1 MATAG
6 TIPGIEDAHEILKK
20 HKIVI
25 AGIGET
31 DQGKI
36 PNKSSFQFLSE
47 ASKLAIEDAGI
58 KKEDVDGVVTAFSL
72 VEQTFMHCTTFA
84 DYFGMKPRYFSS
96 IAIGGATAVW
106 MVAEA
111 AMAIASGQAE
121 VVLCVRGDNTLSGI
135 SSSGMVA
142 LIREMCHAEFE
153 FPYGLTTPGGYALA
167 AQRYLHDYNGKQEH
181 LAAVAVT
188 MRKHAGLKPNAMNK
202 EPLTIEEVV
211 NSRVIAAP
219 LRKYDCSIIS
229 DGGAA
234 FIVTTEE
241 KAKAL
246 GVKKPLAYLWGM
258 GEGYSHQYFTS
269 VSDLNQIYTAIGSSG
284 QRAFQTAGVKPKDID
299 VAFLYDC
306 FTITV
311 LLELEGLG
319 FVPKGEAGPFALEGR
334 LEIGKD
340 LPLNTHGGL
349 LSQAHLGAMHHV
361 VEATAQLRGEAGPRQ
376 VKDAEVALVHG
387 NGGIVSAHS
396 TIVLGKESLS

>member
-1 MATAG
+1 MAS
-6 TIPGIEDAHEILKK
+6 TIPKVEDARDMLKK
-20 HKIVI
+20 HRIVI
-25 AGIGET
+25 AGVGET
-31 DQGKI
+31 EQGKI

-47 ASKLAIEDAGI
+47 ASKLAIQDAGI
-58 KKEDVDGVVTAFSL
+58 KKSDVDGLVTAFSL
-72 VEQTFMHCTTFA
+72 VEHTFMHCTTFA
-84 DYFGMKPRYFSS
+84 DYFGLKPRYFSS
-96 IAIGGATAVW
+96 VAIGGATAVW
-106 MVAEA
+106 MAAEA

-167 AQRYLHDYNGKQEH
+167 AQRYLYEYGLKREH

-188 MRKHAGLKPNAMNK
+188 MRKHARMKENAMNK
-202 EPLTIEEVV
+202 EPLSIDDVLK
-211 NSRVIAAP
+211 SRIIAEP
-219 LRKYDCSIIS
+219 LSKYDCSIIS

-246 GVKKPLAYLWGM
+246 GIKKPLVYLWGM
-258 GEGYSHQYFTS
+258 GQGYSHQYLTTLK
-269 VSDLNQIYTAIGSSG
+269 DLNQIYNAVESSG
-284 QRAFQTAGVKPKDID
+284 QKAFQTAGITTKDVDI
-299 VAFLYDC
+299 AFLYDC

-319 FVPKGEAGPFALEGR
+319 LVPKGEGGPFALEGR
-334 LEIGKD
+334 MEIGKD
-340 LPLNTHGGL
+340 LPVNTHGGL

-361 VEATAQLRGEAGPRQ
+361 VEATLQVRGEAGPRQ
-376 VKDAEVALVHG
+376 VKNAEVALVHG

-396 TIVLGKESLS
+396 TILLGNQPLS

>member
-1 MATAG
+1 MAAS
-6 TIPGIEDAHEILKK
+6 IPKVKEAREVLKK
-20 HKIVI
+20 NRIVI
-25 AGIGET
+25 AGVGET
-31 DQGKI
+31 EQGKI
-36 PNKSSFQFLSE
+36 PDKSSFHFLSL

-58 KKEDVDGVVTAFSL
+58 KKSDVDGLVTAFSL
-72 VEQTFMHCTTFA
+72 VEHTFMHCTTFA
-84 DYFGMKPRYFSS
+84 DYFGLRPRFFSS
-96 IAIGGATAVW
+96 VAVGGATAVW

-167 AQRYLHDYNGKQEH
+167 AQRYLHDFKSTREH

-188 MRKHAGLKPNAMNK
+188 MRKHAALKENAMNK
-202 EPLTIEEVV
+202 EPLTVEDVMS
-211 NSRVIAAP
+211 SRVIADP
-219 LRKYDCSIIS
+219 LTKYDCSIIS

-234 FIVTTEE
+234 FIVTTEA
-241 KAKAL
+241 KAKEL
-246 GVKKPLAYLWGM
+246 GIKNPLAYLWGM
-258 GEGYSHQYFTS
+258 GQGYSHQYLTTLR
-269 VSDLNQIYTAIGSSG
+269 DLNQIYNAIDSSG
-284 QRAFQTAGVKPKDID
+284 QRAFQTAGIGPKDVD

-319 FVPKGEAGPFALEGR
+319 FVPKGEGGPFALEGR
-334 LEIGKD
+334 MEIGKD
-340 LPLNTHGGL
+340 LPVNTHGGL

-361 VEATAQLRGEAGPRQ
+361 VEATLQLRGAAGPRQ
-376 VKDAEVALVHG
+376 VKDAEIALVHG

-396 TIVLGKESLS
+396 TVVLGKEPLS

>member
-1 MATAG
+1 MAGGSLNMKEAR
-6 TIPGIEDAHEILKK
+6 EVLKK
-20 HKIVI
+20 NKIVI
-25 AGIGET
+25 AGVGET
-31 DQGKI
+31 EQGKI
-36 PNKSSFQFLSE
+36 PDKSSFHFLSQ
-47 ASKLAIEDAGI
+47 ASKIAIEDAGI
-58 KKEDVDGVVTAFSL
+58 KKSDVDGLVTAFSL
-72 VEQTFMHCTTFA
+72 VEHTFMHCTTFA
-84 DYFGMKPRYFSS
+84 DYFGLRPRFFSS
-96 IAIGGATAVW
+96 VAVGGATAVW

-167 AQRYLHDYNGKQEH
+167 AQRYLHDFGTTREH

-188 MRKHAGLKPNAMNK
+188 MRKHAANKENAMNK
-202 EPLTIEEVV
+202 EPLSIDDVL
-211 NSRVIAAP
+211 NSRIIAEP
-219 LRKYDCSIIS
+219 LSKYDCSIIS

-234 FIVTTEE
+234 FIVTTEA
-241 KAKAL
+241 KAKEL
-246 GVKKPLAYLWGM
+246 GIQNPLAYLWGM
-258 GEGYSHQYFTS
+258 GQGYSHQYLTS
-269 VSDLNQIYTAIGSSG
+269 LKDLDQIYNAVNASG
-284 QRAFQTAGVKPKDID
+284 QKAFQTAGLTPKDVD

-319 FVPKGEAGPFALEGR
+319 FVPKGEGGAFALEGR
-334 LEIGKD
+334 MEIGKD
-340 LPLNTHGGL
+340 LPVNTHGGL

-361 VEATAQLRGEAGPRQ
+361 VEAVLQLRKQAGPRQ
-376 VKDAEVALVHG
+376 VKDADVALVHG

-396 TIVLGKESLS
+396 TILLGKEALS

>member
-1 MATAG
+1 MAS
-6 TIPGIEDAHEILKK
+6 TIPGVDEAREVLKK

-25 AGIGET
+25 AGVGET

-36 PNKSSFQFLSE
+36 PDKSSFHFLSE
-47 ASKLAIEDAGI
+47 ASKIAIEDAGI
-58 KKEDVDGVVTAFSL
+58 KKSDVDGLVTAFSL
-72 VEQTFMHCTTFA
+72 VEHTFMHCTTFA
-84 DYFGMKPRYFSS
+84 DYFGMRPKFFSS
-96 IAIGGATAVW
+96 VAVGGATAVW
-106 MVAEA
+106 MAAEA

-167 AQRYLHDYNGKQEH
+167 AQRYLHDFGATREH

-188 MRKHAGLKPNAMNK
+188 MRKHAANKENAMNK
-202 EPLTIEEVV
+202 DPLTIEDVI
-211 NSRVIAAP
+211 NSRVIAEP
-219 LRKYDCSIIS
+219 LTKYDCSIIS

-234 FIVTTEE
+234 FIVTTEA
-241 KAKAL
+241 KAKEL
-246 GVKKPLAYLWGM
+246 GIENNLAYLLGM
-258 GEGYSHQYFTS
+258 GQGYSHQYLTTLQNL
-269 VSDLNQIYTAIGSSG
+269 DQIYNAVHTSG
-284 QRAFQTAGVKPKDID
+284 QKAFQTAGLGPDD
-299 VAFLYDC
+299 VNLAYLYDC

-319 FVPKGEAGPFALEGR
+319 FVPKGEGGAFALEGR
-334 LEIGKD
+334 MEIGKD
-340 LPLNTHGGL
+340 LPVNTHGGL

-361 VEATAQLRGEAGPRQ
+361 VEAALQLRGDAGPRQ
-376 VKDAEVALVHG
+376 VDNAEVALVHG

-396 TIVLGKESLS
+396 TILLGKEPLS

>member
-1 MATAG
+1 MATS
-6 TIPGIEDAHEILKK
+6 IPRVKEAREILKK
-20 HKIVI
+20 NKIVI
-25 AGIGET
+25 AGVGET
-31 DQGKI
+31 EQGKI
-36 PNKSSFQFLSE
+36 PDKSSFHFLSL

-58 KKEDVDGVVTAFSL
+58 KKSDVDGLVTAFSL
-72 VEQTFMHCTTFA
+72 VEHTFMHCTTFA
-84 DYFGMKPRYFSS
+84 DYFGMRPRFFSS
-96 IAIGGATAVW
+96 VAVGGATAVW
-106 MVAEA
+106 MAAEA

-167 AQRYLHDYNGKQEH
+167 ARRYLHDFGATREH

-188 MRKHAGLKPNAMNK
+188 MRKHAALKENAMNK
-202 EPLTIEEVV
+202 EPLTVEEVMS
-211 NSRVIAAP
+211 SRVIADP
-219 LRKYDCSIIS
+219 LTKYDCSIIS

-234 FIVTTEE
+234 FIVTTEA
-241 KAKAL
+241 KAKQL
-246 GVKKPLAYLWGM
+246 GIKNPLAYLWGM
-258 GEGYSHQYFTS
+258 GQGYSHQYLTTLR
-269 VSDLNQIYTAIGSSG
+269 DLDQIYNAINNSG
-284 QRAFQTAGVKPKDID
+284 QRAFQTAGIGPKDVD

-319 FVPKGEAGPFALEGR
+319 FVPKGEGGPFALEGR
-334 LEIGKD
+334 MEIGKD
-340 LPLNTHGGL
+340 LPVNTHGGL

-361 VEATAQLRGEAGPRQ
+361 VEATLQLRGAAGPRQ

-396 TIVLGKESLS
+396 TIVLGKEPLS

>member
-1 MATAG
+1 MADG
-6 TIPGIEDAHEILKK
+6 SPTIKEAREVLKK
-20 HKIVI
+20 NKIVI
-25 AGIGET
+25 AGVGET
-31 DQGKI
+31 EQGKI
-36 PNKSSFQFLSE
+36 PNKSSFHFLSH

-58 KKEDVDGVVTAFSL
+58 KKSDVDGLVTAFSL
-72 VEQTFMHCTTFA
+72 VEHTFMHCTTFA
-84 DYFGMKPRYFSS
+84 DYFGLRPRFFSS
-96 IAIGGATAVW
+96 VAVGGATAVW
-106 MVAEA
+106 MAAEA

-167 AQRYLHDYNGKQEH
+167 AQRYLHDFGATREH

-188 MRKHAGLKPNAMNK
+188 MRKHAANKENAMNK
-202 EPLTIEEVV
+202 EPLTVEDVV
-211 NSRVIAAP
+211 NSRIIAEP
-219 LRKYDCSIIS
+219 LTKYDCSIIS

-234 FIVTTEE
+234 FIVTTEA
-241 KAKAL
+241 KAKEL
-246 GVKKPLAYLWGM
+246 GIKNPLAYLWGM
-258 GEGYSHQYFTS
+258 GQGYSHQYLTS
-269 VSDLNQIYTAIGSSG
+269 LKDLDQIYNAVNTSG
-284 QRAFQTAGVKPKDID
+284 QKAFQTAGLGPKDVD

-319 FVPKGEAGPFALEGR
+319 FVPKGEGGAFALEGR
-334 LEIGKD
+334 MEIGKD
-340 LPLNTHGGL
+340 LPVNTHGGL

-361 VEATAQLRGEAGPRQ
+361 VEAVLQLRNQAGPRQ

-396 TIVLGKESLS
+396 TILLGKEALS

>member
-1 MATAG
+1 MASN
-6 TIPGIEDAHEILKK
+6 IPGTQEAREVLKK

-25 AGIGET
+25 AGVGET

-36 PNKSSFQFLSE
+36 PDRSSFHFLSQ
-47 ASKLAIEDAGI
+47 ASKLAIEDAGL
-58 KKEDVDGVVTAFSL
+58 KKTDVDGLVTAFSL
-72 VEQTFMHCTTFA
+72 VEHTFMHCTTFA
-84 DYFGMKPRYFSS
+84 DYFGMKPKFFSS
-96 IAIGGATAVW
+96 IAVGGATAVW

-135 SSSGMVA
+135 SSSGMLA
-142 LIREMCHAEFE
+142 LIREMCHGEFE

-167 AQRYLHDYNGKQEH
+167 AQRYLHDFGATREQ

-188 MRKHAGLKPNAMNK
+188 MRKHAALKENAMNK
-202 EPLTIEEVV
+202 EPLTVEDVV
-211 NSRVIAAP
+211 NSRIIAEP
-219 LRKYDCSIIS
+219 LTKYDCSIIS

-241 KAKAL
+241 KAKEL
-246 GVKKPLAYLWGM
+246 GIKNDLAYLLGM
-258 GEGYSHQYFTS
+258 GQGYSHQYMTTLENL
-269 VSDLNQIYTAIGSSG
+269 DQIYNAINTSG
-284 QRAFQTAGVKPKDID
+284 QKALQTAGLTVDD
-299 VAFLYDC
+299 VNLAYLYDC

-319 FVPKGEAGPFALEGR
+319 FVPKGEGGSFALEGR
-334 LEIGKD
+334 MELGKD
-340 LPLNTHGGL
+340 LPVNTHGGL

-361 VEATAQLRGEAGPRQ
+361 VEATLQLRGDAGPRQ
-376 VKDAEVALVHG
+376 SEKADVALVHG

-396 TIVLGKESLS
+396 TILLGKEPLS

>member
-1 MATAG
+1 MAT
-6 TIPGIEDAHEILKK
+6 TLPGIKDAREALKK

-31 DQGKI
+31 EQGKI
-36 PNKSSFQFLSE
+36 PNKSSFHFLSE
-47 ASKLAIEDAGI
+47 ASKIAIEDAGI
-58 KKEDVDGVVTAFSL
+58 KKSDVDGLVTAFSL
-72 VEQTFMHCTTFA
+72 VEHTFMHCTTFA
-84 DYFGMKPRYFSS
+84 DYFGLKPKYFSS
-96 IAIGGATAVW
+96 VAIGGATAVW

-167 AQRYLHDYNGKQEH
+167 AQRYFHDYNAKQEY

-188 MRKHAGLKPNAMNK
+188 MRKHAGMKENAMYK
-202 EPLTIEEVV
+202 EPLTIDEVI
-211 NSRVIAAP
+211 NSRVIAEP
-219 LRKYDCSIIS
+219 LHKYDCSIIS

-241 KAKAL
+241 RAKAL
-246 GVKKPLAYLWGM
+246 GIQKPLVYLWGM
-258 GEGYSHQYFTS
+258 GQGYSHQYLTTLK
-269 VSDLNQIYTAIGSSG
+269 DLNQIYNAIESSG
-284 QRAFQTAGVKPKDID
+284 QRAFQTAGIGPKDVDI
-299 VAFLYDC
+299 AFLYDC

-311 LLELEGLG
+311 LLEIEGLG
-319 FVPKGEAGPFALEGR
+319 FVPKGEGGPFALEGR
-334 LEIGKD
+334 MEIGKD
-340 LPLNTHGGL
+340 LPVNTHGGL

-361 VEATAQLRGEAGPRQ
+361 VEATAQIRGEAGLRQ

-396 TIVLGKESLS
+396 TVVLGKIPLS

>member
-1 MATAG
+1 MATS
-6 TIPGIEDAHEILKK
+6 IPRVKEAREVLKK
-20 HKIVI
+20 NKIVI
-25 AGIGET
+25 AGVGET
-31 DQGKI
+31 EQGKI
-36 PNKSSFQFLSE
+36 PDKSSFQFLSL

-58 KKEDVDGVVTAFSL
+58 KKSDVDGLVTAFSL
-72 VEQTFMHCTTFA
+72 VEHTFMHCTTFA
-84 DYFGMKPRYFSS
+84 DYFGLRPRFFSS
-96 IAIGGATAVW
+96 VAVGGATAVW

-167 AQRYLHDYNGKQEH
+167 AQRYLHDFGATREH

-188 MRKHAGLKPNAMNK
+188 MRKHAALKENAMNK
-202 EPLTIEEVV
+202 EPLTVEDVIG
-211 NSRVIAAP
+211 SRVIAEP
-219 LRKYDCSIIS
+219 LTKYDCSIIS

-234 FIVTTEE
+234 FIVTTEA
-241 KAKAL
+241 KAKEL
-246 GVKKPLAYLWGM
+246 GIKNPLAYLWGM
-258 GEGYSHQYFTS
+258 GQGYSHQYLTS
-269 VSDLNQIYTAIGSSG
+269 LRDLNQIYNAIDNSG
-284 QRAFQTAGVKPKDID
+284 QRAFQTAGIGPKDVD

-319 FVPKGEAGPFALEGR
+319 FVPKGEGGPFALEGR
-334 LEIGKD
+334 MEIGKD
-340 LPLNTHGGL
+340 LPVNTHGGL

-361 VEATAQLRGEAGPRQ
+361 VEATLQLRGAAGPRQ
-376 VKDAEVALVHG
+376 VKDAGVALVHG

-396 TIVLGKESLS
+396 TVILGKEPLS

>member
-1 MATAG
+1 MATTLPG
-6 TIPGIEDAHEILKK
+6 TKDAREVLRK

-31 DQGKI
+31 EQGKI
-36 PNKSSFQFLSE
+36 PNKSSFHFLSQ
-47 ASKLAIEDAGI
+47 ASKIAIEDAGI
-58 KKEDVDGVVTAFSL
+58 KKSDVDGLVTAFSL
-72 VEQTFMHCTTFA
+72 VEHTFMHCTTFA
-84 DYFGMKPRYFSS
+84 DYFGLRPKFFSS
-96 IAIGGATAVW
+96 VAIGGATAVW

-167 AQRYLHDYNGKQEH
+167 AQRYLHDYNAKQEH

-188 MRKHAGLKPNAMNK
+188 MRKHAGMKENAMNK

-211 NSRVIAAP
+211 NSRVIAEP

-241 KAKAL
+241 RAKAL
-246 GVKKPLAYLWGM
+246 GIQKPLVYLWGM
-258 GEGYSHQYFTS
+258 GQGYSHQYLTTLK
-269 VSDLNQIYTAIGSSG
+269 DLNQIYNAIESSG
-284 QRAFQTAGVKPKDID
+284 ERAFQTAGIGPKDVD

-311 LLELEGLG
+311 LLEIEGLG
-319 FVPKGEAGPFALEGR
+319 FVPKGEGGPFALEGR
-334 LEIGKD
+334 MEIGKD
-340 LPLNTHGGL
+340 LPVNTHGGL

-361 VEATAQLRGEAGPRQ
+361 VEATAQIRGEAGLRQ

-396 TIVLGKESLS
+396 TVVLGKTSLS

>member
-1 MATAG
+1 MAN
-6 TIPGIEDAHEILKK
+6 TIPGMQDAREALKK

-25 AGIGET
+25 AGVGET

-36 PNKSSFQFLSE
+36 PDKSSFHFLSE
-47 ASKLAIEDAGI
+47 ASKIAIRDAGI
-58 KKEDVDGVVTAFSL
+58 NKSDVDGLVTAFSL
-72 VEQTFMHCTTFA
+72 VEHTFMHCTTFA
-84 DYFGMKPRYFSS
+84 DYFGLRPKFFSS

-167 AQRYLHDYNGKQEH
+167 AQRYIHDYGATQEH

-188 MRKHAGLKPNAMNK
+188 MRKHAQMKENAMNK
-202 EPLTIEEVV
+202 EPLTIEDVV
-211 NSRVIAAP
+211 NSRIIAEP
-219 LRKYDCSIIS
+219 LHKYDCSIIS

-234 FIVTTEE
+234 FIVTTEN

-246 GVKKPLAYLWGM
+246 GIQKPLAYLWGM
-258 GEGYSHQYFTS
+258 GQGYSHQYLTTLK
-269 VSDLNQIYTAIGSSG
+269 DLNQIYNAIESSG
-284 QRAFQTAGVKPKDID
+284 QKAFQTAGIGPKDVD

-319 FVPKGEAGPFALEGR
+319 FVPRGEGGPFALEGR
-334 LEIGKD
+334 MEIGKD
-340 LPLNTHGGL
+340 LPVNTHGGL

-396 TIVLGKESLS
+396 TVVLGREPLS

>member
-1 MATAG
+1 MATS
-6 TIPGIEDAHEILKK
+6 IPRVKEAREVLKK
-20 HKIVI
+20 NKIVI
-25 AGIGET
+25 AGVGET
-31 DQGKI
+31 EQGKI
-36 PNKSSFQFLSE
+36 PDKSSFHFLSL

-58 KKEDVDGVVTAFSL
+58 KKTDVDGLVTAFSL
-72 VEQTFMHCTTFA
+72 VEHTFMHCTTFA
-84 DYFGMKPRYFSS
+84 DYFGLRPRFFSS
-96 IAIGGATAVW
+96 VAVGGATAVW
-106 MVAEA
+106 MAAEA

-167 AQRYLHDYNGKQEH
+167 AQRYLHDFKATREQ

-188 MRKHAGLKPNAMNK
+188 MRKHAAMKENAMNK
-202 EPLTIEEVV
+202 EPLTVEEVMS
-211 NSRVIAAP
+211 SRVIADP
-219 LRKYDCSIIS
+219 LTKYDCSIIS

-234 FIVTTEE
+234 FIVTTEA
-241 KAKAL
+241 KAKEL
-246 GVKKPLAYLWGM
+246 GIKNPLAYLWGM
-258 GEGYSHQYFTS
+258 GQGYSHQYLTTLR
-269 VSDLNQIYTAIGSSG
+269 DLDQIYNAIDNSG
-284 QRAFQTAGVKPKDID
+284 QRAFQTAGIGPKDVD

-319 FVPKGEAGPFALEGR
+319 FVPKGEGGPFALEGR
-334 LEIGKD
+334 MEIGKD
-340 LPLNTHGGL
+340 LPVNTHGGL

-361 VEATAQLRGEAGPRQ
+361 VEATLQLRGAAGPRQ

-396 TIVLGKESLS
+396 TILLGKEPLA

>member
-1 MATAG
+1 MAIS
-6 TIPGIEDAHEILKK
+6 IPRVKEAREVLKK
-20 HKIVI
+20 NKIVI
-25 AGIGET
+25 AGVGET
-31 DQGKI
+31 EQGKI
-36 PNKSSFQFLSE
+36 PDKSSFHFLSL

-58 KKEDVDGVVTAFSL
+58 KKSDVDGLVTAFSL
-72 VEQTFMHCTTFA
+72 VEHTFMHCTTFA
-84 DYFGMKPRYFSS
+84 DYFGMRPRFFSS
-96 IAIGGATAVW
+96 VAVGGATAVW

-167 AQRYLHDYNGKQEH
+167 AQRYLHDFGATREH

-188 MRKHAGLKPNAMNK
+188 MRKHAALKENAMNK
-202 EPLTIEEVV
+202 EPLTVEEVI
-211 NSRVIAAP
+211 NSRVIAEP
-219 LRKYDCSIIS
+219 LTKYDCSIIS

-234 FIVTTEE
+234 FIVTTEA
-241 KAKAL
+241 KAKEL
-246 GVKKPLAYLWGM
+246 GIKNPLAYLWGM
-258 GEGYSHQYFTS
+258 GQGYSHQYLTTLR
-269 VSDLNQIYTAIGSSG
+269 DLNQIYNAIDSSG
-284 QRAFQTAGVKPKDID
+284 QRAFQTAGIGPKDVD

-319 FVPKGEAGPFALEGR
+319 FVPKGEGGPFALEGR
-334 LEIGKD
+334 MEIGKD
-340 LPLNTHGGL
+340 LPVNTHGGL

-361 VEATAQLRGEAGPRQ
+361 VEATLQLRGAAGPRQ

-396 TIVLGKESLS
+396 TVVLGKEPLS

>member
-1 MATAG
+1 MVT
-6 TIPGIEDAHEILKK
+6 TLPGIKDAREVLKK

-31 DQGKI
+31 EQGKI
-36 PNKSSFQFLSE
+36 PNKSSFHFLSE
-47 ASKLAIEDAGI
+47 ASKIAIEDAGI
-58 KKEDVDGVVTAFSL
+58 KKSDVDGLVTAFSL
-72 VEQTFMHCTTFA
+72 VEHTFMHCTTFA
-84 DYFGMKPRYFSS
+84 DYFGLKPKYFSS
-96 IAIGGATAVW
+96 VAIGGATAVW

-167 AQRYLHDYNGKQEH
+167 AQRYFHDYNAKQEH

-188 MRKHAGLKPNAMNK
+188 MRKHAGMKENAMYK
-202 EPLTIEEVV
+202 EPLTIDEVI
-211 NSRVIAAP
+211 NSRVIAEP
-219 LRKYDCSIIS
+219 LHKYDCSIIS

-241 KAKAL
+241 RAKAL
-246 GVKKPLAYLWGM
+246 GIQKPLVYLWGM
-258 GEGYSHQYFTS
+258 GQGYSHQYLTTLR
-269 VSDLNQIYTAIGSSG
+269 DLNQIYNAIESSG
-284 QRAFQTAGVKPKDID
+284 QRAFQTAGIGPKDVDI
-299 VAFLYDC
+299 AFLYDC

-311 LLELEGLG
+311 LLEIEGLG
-319 FVPKGEAGPFALEGR
+319 FVPKGEGGPFALEGR
-334 LEIGKD
+334 MEIGKD
-340 LPLNTHGGL
+340 LPVNTHGGL

-361 VEATAQLRGEAGPRQ
+361 VEATTQIRGEAGLRQ

-396 TIVLGKESLS
+396 TVVFGKIPLS

>member
-1 MATAG
+1 MASN
-6 TIPGIEDAHEILKK
+6 IPRIEEAREILKK
-20 HKIVI
+20 NKIVI
-25 AGIGET
+25 AGVGET
-31 DQGKI
+31 EQGKI
-36 PNKSSFQFLSE
+36 PNKSSFHFLSQ

-58 KKEDVDGVVTAFSL
+58 KKSDVDGLVTAFSL
-72 VEQTFMHCTTFA
+72 VEHTFMHCTTFA
-84 DYFGMKPRYFSS
+84 DYFGMRPRFFSS
-96 IAIGGATAVW
+96 VAVGGATAVW

-167 AQRYLHDYNGKQEH
+167 AQRYLHDFGATREH

-188 MRKHAGLKPNAMNK
+188 MRKHAALKENAMNK
-202 EPLTIEEVV
+202 EPLTVEDVI
-211 NSRVIAAP
+211 NSRIIAEP
-219 LRKYDCSIIS
+219 LTKYDCSIIS

-234 FIVTTEE
+234 FIITTED
-241 KAKAL
+241 KAKEL
-246 GVKKPLAYLWGM
+246 GIENNLAYLWGM
-258 GEGYSHQYFTS
+258 GQGYSHQYLTS
-269 VSDLNQIYTAIGSSG
+269 LHNLDQIYNAINTSG
-284 QRAFQTAGVKPKDID
+284 QKAFQTAGIGPSDVDI
-299 VAFLYDC
+299 AFLYDC

-311 LLELEGLG
+311 LFELEGLG
-319 FVPKGEAGPFALEGR
+319 FVPKGEGGPFALEGR
-334 LEIGKD
+334 MEIGKD
-340 LPLNTHGGL
+340 LPVNTHGGL

-361 VEATAQLRGEAGPRQ
+361 VEATLQLRGTAAGERQ

-396 TIVLGKESLS
+396 TVVLGKEPLS

>member
-1 MATAG
+1 MASN
-6 TIPGIEDAHEILKK
+6 IPGTQEAREVLKK

-25 AGIGET
+25 AGVGET

-36 PNKSSFQFLSE
+36 PDRSSFHFLSQ
-47 ASKLAIEDAGI
+47 ASKLAIEDAGL
-58 KKEDVDGVVTAFSL
+58 KKTDVDGLVTAFSL
-72 VEQTFMHCTTFA
+72 VEHTFMHCTTFA
-84 DYFGMKPRYFSS
+84 DYFGMKPKFFSS
-96 IAIGGATAVW
+96 VAVGGATAVW

-135 SSSGMVA
+135 SSSGMLA
-142 LIREMCHAEFE
+142 LIREMCHGEFE

-167 AQRYLHDYNGKQEH
+167 AQRYLHDFGATREQ

-188 MRKHAGLKPNAMNK
+188 MRKHAALKENAMNK
-202 EPLTIEEVV
+202 EPLTIEDVV
-211 NSRVIAAP
+211 NSRIIAEP
-219 LRKYDCSIIS
+219 LTKYDCSIIS

-241 KAKAL
+241 KAKEL
-246 GVKKPLAYLWGM
+246 GIKNDLAYLLGM
-258 GEGYSHQYFTS
+258 GQGYSHQYMTTLENL
-269 VSDLNQIYTAIGSSG
+269 DQIYNAINTSG
-284 QRAFQTAGVKPKDID
+284 QKALQTAGLTVDD
-299 VAFLYDC
+299 VNLAYLYDC

-319 FVPKGEAGPFALEGR
+319 FVPKGEGGSFALEGR
-334 LEIGKD
+334 MELGKD
-340 LPLNTHGGL
+340 LPVNTHGGL

-361 VEATAQLRGEAGPRQ
+361 VEATLQLRGDAGPRQ
-376 VKDAEVALVHG
+376 SEKADVALVHG

-396 TIVLGKESLS
+396 TILLGKEPLS

>member
-1 MATAG
+1 MASN
-6 TIPGIEDAHEILKK
+6 IPGTEEAREVLKK

-25 AGIGET
+25 AGVGET
-31 DQGKI
+31 EQGKI
-36 PNKSSFQFLSE
+36 PDRSSFHFLSQ

-58 KKEDVDGVVTAFSL
+58 KKSDVDGLVTAFSL
-72 VEQTFMHCTTFA
+72 VEHTFMHCTTFA
-84 DYFGMKPRYFSS
+84 DYFGMKPKFFSS
-96 IAIGGATAVW
+96 VAVGGATAVW
-106 MVAEA
+106 MAAEA

-135 SSSGMVA
+135 SSSGMLA
-142 LIREMCHAEFE
+142 LIREMCHGEFE

-167 AQRYLHDYNGKQEH
+167 AQRYLHDFGATREH

-188 MRKHAGLKPNAMNK
+188 MRKHAAMKENSMNK
-202 EPLTIEEVV
+202 DPLTVEDVV
-211 NSRVIAAP
+211 NSRIIAEP
-219 LRKYDCSIIS
+219 LTKYDCSIIS

-241 KAKAL
+241 KAKEL
-246 GVKKPLAYLWGM
+246 GIENDLAYLLGM
-258 GEGYSHQYFTS
+258 GQGYSHQYMTTLENL
-269 VSDLNQIYTAIGSSG
+269 DQIYNAINTSG
-284 QRAFQTAGVKPKDID
+284 QKAFQTAGLGVDDVD

-319 FVPKGEAGPFALEGR
+319 FVPKGEGGPFALEGR
-334 LEIGKD
+334 MEVGKD
-340 LPLNTHGGL
+340 LPVNTHGGL

-361 VEATAQLRGEAGPRQ
+361 VEATLQLRGDAGPRQ
-376 VKDAEVALVHG
+376 VENPEVALVHG

-396 TIVLGKESLS
+396 TILLGKEPLS